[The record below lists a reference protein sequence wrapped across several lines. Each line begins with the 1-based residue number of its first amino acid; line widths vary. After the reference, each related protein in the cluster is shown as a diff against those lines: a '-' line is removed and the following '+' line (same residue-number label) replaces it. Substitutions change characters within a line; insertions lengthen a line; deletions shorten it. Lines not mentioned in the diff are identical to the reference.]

1 MNSARKR
8 IDLLLVERGC
18 ADSRHK
24 AQAMLLAGQV
34 LVNEQKV
41 EKPGRLVDC
50 DASIRILGEM
60 PFVSR
65 GGLKL
70 QAALSHF
77 GISAAG
83 RVCADL
89 GASTGGFAD
98 CLLQNGAAMVHTYD
112 VGAGQLAWKLRTDAR
127 VVTHTHCNVRF
138 LKAEDLPEG
147 ISLVVVDL
155 SFISLTKILIPLRDA
170 LQARA
175 AGGAERPPASPIDLV
190 LLVKPQFE
198 VGKGE
203 VGKGGIVRDETKQLA
218 ALAAVE
224 HYASAAG
231 FIDRGCLS
239 SPIPGTEGNRE
250 FLLHLQLNPV

>member
-8 IDLLLVERGC
+8 IDLLLVERGH
-18 ADSRHK
+18 AESRHK

-50 DASIRILGEM
+50 DAAVRILGEM

-65 GGLKL
+65 GGNKL
-70 QAALSHF
+70 QAALDHF
-77 GISAAG
+77 GISVPG

-89 GASTGGFAD
+89 GASTGGFTD
-98 CLLQNGAAMVHTYD
+98 CLLRNGAAIVHTYD
-112 VGAGQLAWKLRTDAR
+112 VGAGQLAWKLRTNPL
-127 VVTHTHCNVRF
+127 VVTHHHCNVRF
-138 LKAEDLPEG
+138 LKAEDLPQG

-170 LQARA
+170 LRA
-175 AGGAERPPASPIDLV
+175 GPTGGTERLPGFHIDLI

-203 VGKGGIVRDETKQLA
+203 VGKGGIVRDDTKQLA
-218 ALAAVE
+218 ALADVAR
-224 HYASAAG
+224 HASAAG
-231 FIDRGCLS
+231 FIERGRLP
-239 SPIPGTEGNRE
+239 SPILGTEGNRE
-250 FLLHLQLNPV
+250 FLLHLQFNPV